1 MEGVNNWWEEIPG
14 ERFWLGI
21 TNRDHKRDVLAMPC
35 GNERHT
41 PRQFHPLITK
51 VRDGDVVFHYDEAGQ
66 AIVAWSTS
74 RGRPRKRPL
83 LWSGP
88 PHDRDFKGDQARPLL
103 SWTIELAGST
113 RLDDVVPL
121 DEIARIQWDLF
132 PALRAFE
139 DEVGGPLYYPFAMD
153 GPSSTRLLAG
163 YVFKLPVLFVE
174 CFPAMAR
181 VAEQVTRSAAGRM
194 SATSRPA
201 AGVARPLAMPET
213 GIARTTMATENHGA
227 FQSHGLATKKR

>member
-1 MEGVNNWWEEIPG
+1 MEGINNWWEEIPG

-21 TNRDHKRDVLAMPC
+21 TNRDHKRDVLASPC
-35 GNERHT
+35 CNGRHAD
-41 PRQFHPLITK
+41 RRSRPLITQ
-51 VRDGDVVFHYDEAGQ
+51 VRDGDVVFHYDEARQ

-88 PHDRDFKGDQARPLL
+88 PHDSDFKGDQARLLL
-103 SWTIELAGST
+103 SWTIELEGQT

-132 PALRAFE
+132 PALRVFE

-153 GPSSTRLLAG
+153 GPSTTRLLAG
-163 YVFKLPVLFVE
+163 YVFKLPAFFVE

-181 VAEQVTRSAAGRM
+181 IAGQVTWGAAGRM
-194 SATSRPA
+194 DANNRLA
-201 AGVARPLAMPET
+201 ARAARPLAMPDT
-213 GIARTTMATENHGA
+213 GTARTTMATENHGA